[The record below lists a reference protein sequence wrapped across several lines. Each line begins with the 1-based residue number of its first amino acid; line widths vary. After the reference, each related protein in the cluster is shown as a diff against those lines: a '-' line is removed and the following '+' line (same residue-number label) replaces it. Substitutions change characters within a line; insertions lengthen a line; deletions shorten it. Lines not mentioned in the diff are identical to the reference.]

1 MYAYKKNLI
10 CFFNRSFRSFSTIN
24 IPQYDYPFNPIS
36 HKSFKSTT
44 SGQTN
49 RSQRGLWQG
58 KQHTKGY
65 RKTFSMKQ

>member
-1 MYAYKKNLI
+1 MNIHNYKKSLLN
-10 CFFNRSFRSFSTIN
+10 FFSKSFTTIN
-24 IPQYDYPFNPIS
+24 VPKYDYPFNPIT
-36 HKSFKSTT
+36 HKSFRS
-44 SGQTN
+44 SHPGQPN